1 MSSSIPLRVCFL
13 TGRGEIADWMVASV
27 RRMVR
32 TTNAEISL
40 VVHATKPDD
49 TADDPSIWDQLKRFC
64 CARVQDV
71 KSIVRRDPQTYTS
84 MAAVDCLASA
94 DHIRCEAKPAK
105 RFGVVIPSD
114 VVESIA
120 DTCDVVVHFKAG
132 ILQGDILTRPKYGVL
147 SFHHGDIRRY
157 RGTPAGFWE
166 FIHNAP
172 RGGVT
177 LQRLT
182 SKLDAGYIVT
192 FKSVDLSDA
201 HTWAEI
207 RRRLFRCSPDA
218 LATGI
223 RKLQD
228 PAFDPSSVPKEEL
241 GTLYYMSE
249 ITFRIQMIYFL
260 KEIRGLL
267 RA

>member
-13 TGRGEIADWMVASV
+13 TGRSEIADWMVASV
-27 RRMVR
+27 RRMVQNA
-32 TTNAEISL
+32 NAEVSL

-49 TADDPSIWDQLKRFC
+49 TADNPSIGDQLKQFG
-64 CARVQDV
+64 CAGIQYV
-71 KSIVRRDPQTYTS
+71 KDIIRRDPQTYTS
-84 MAAVDCLASA
+84 MAEVDCLASA
-94 DHIRCEAKPAK
+94 DYIRCETKPAQP
-105 RFGVVIPSD
+105 FGVVIPSD
-114 VVESIA
+114 VVESVA
-120 DTCDVVVHFKAG
+120 DACDVVVHFKVG
-132 ILQGDILTRPKYGVL
+132 ILQGEILTRPEYGVL

-207 RRRLFRCSPDA
+207 RRQLFQCSPEA

-223 RKLQD
+223 RKLQSPSFD
-228 PAFDPSSVPKEEL
+228 PASVPNEEL
-241 GTLYYMSE
+241 GPLYYMSE
-249 ITFRIQMIYFL
+249 ITLRVQMIYLL

-267 RA
+267 RV

>member
-1 MSSSIPLRVCFL
+1 MSSSIPLQVCFL
-13 TGRGEIADWMVASV
+13 TGQDEIADWMVASL

-32 TTNAEISL
+32 NTNAEVSL

-49 TADDPSIWDQLKRFC
+49 TADDSSIEYQLKRYG
-64 CARVQDV
+64 CAGIQHAKDV
-71 KSIVRRDPQTYTS
+71 IRRDPQTYTS
-84 MAAVDCLASA
+84 IFDVDCLASA
-94 DHIRCEAKPAK
+94 DYIRCEAKPAK

-114 VVESIA
+114 LVESIVGM
-120 DTCDVVVHFKAG
+120 CDVVVHFKLG
-132 ILQGDILTRPKYGVL
+132 ILQGDILTRPTYGVL

-166 FIHNAP
+166 FLHNAP

-182 SKLDAGYIVT
+182 SKLDAGYIVS

-207 RRRLFRCSPDA
+207 RQRLFRCSPEA

-228 PAFDPSSVPKEEL
+228 PSFAPASVPKEEL

-249 ITFRIQMIYFL
+249 ITLRIQMMYFL
-260 KEIRGLL
+260 KEVRGLL
-267 RA
+267 RM